1 MQKIW
6 IQWTLA
12 VTITLAVAVYQ
23 RMTGPTYPLRGKV
36 NFENVEIK
44 YKLLRS
50 HGGKTDQPVELTL
63 PDTSVS
69 AFLFYKR
76 FKTTDEF
83 TRLKMIRNAGTLV
96 SALPNQPPAG
106 KLQYKVILSFNEQEV
121 SLAGDE
127 PVIIRYKGGVPLGIL
142 IPHVIFMFL
151 AMFISTR
158 AGIEALDPKGSPR
171 KYALWTTALLFA
183 GGLIFGPLVQKFAFG
198 EFWTGFPFGYD
209 LTDNKTLIAFIGWIA
224 AIVAGRGGKP
234 ARWWVLGASIVLMA
248 IYLIPHSVMGSEL
261 DYSKMN
267 EHVELI
273 VPPK

>member
-6 IQWTLA
+6 IRWTLA

-106 KLQYKVILSFNEQEV
+106 KLEYYIMLQKGAKFQTVPAINTVVTRFK
-121 SLAGDE
+121 GD
-127 PVIIRYKGGVPLGIL
+127 VPDFVLY
-142 IPHVIFMFL
+142 PHIFFMFL
-151 AMFISTR
+151 AMLLSNLT
-158 AGIEALDPKGSPR
+158 GLEALARGER
-171 KYALWTTALLFA
+171 ILRYTFLTAASLFI
-183 GGLIFGPLVQKFAFG
+183 GGMILGPTMQKFAFG
-198 EFWTGFPFGYD
+198 AFWTGVPFGWD
-209 LTDNKTLIAFIGWIA
+209 LTDNKTLVAMIGWLFA
-224 AIVAGRGGKP
+224 LWHAKRYPNNKLT
-234 ARWWVLGASIVLMA
+234 RWWVFSAAVVLLL
-248 IYLIPHSVMGSEL
+248 IYSIPHSMMGSEL
-261 DYSKMN
+261 DYSKM
-267 EHVELI
+267 EVVTGE
-273 VPPK
+273 